1 MSCHRV
7 NGIDRCFVSKAASL
21 ALFWS
26 FAVSMAIGLPSVIL
40 DKQFLIYS
48 YSDPYSLIMYTIIE
62 IPACFYP
69 LAGFLADN
77 LFGRYRVITQSLYCL
92 SLGLVV
98 SATLLWLIYM
108 LNKYSSLNE
117 LVLAFRILMTLI
129 IVLIAAGVVGFH
141 ANVIQFATD
150 QLHDSPSDHH
160 CLFVHWFVWV
170 WSLGSFIFRVAVEMS
185 WAKWVSIIFILVLA
199 LLLVGSLAL
208 DRCRKGWFLVD
219 PPRINPYKL
228 VYRVTRFAWRHKV
241 PVHRSA
247 FTYCEDE
254 IPCGLDLGKYKYGGP
269 FTTEQVEDVKAF
281 YGILRVLLALGPVFF
296 LDISADDILYQFS
309 AHVSTT
315 NTYSEFF
322 IRDGWIS
329 SLLSVAV
336 LPVYI
341 CLVRPFVF
349 NYIPGM
355 LKRIGL
361 GVLLMLASCGC
372 TLVMLTVAHVE
383 QEEVFGCMFD
393 QLGSNAS
400 VLLFPSQYAPYAQ
413 RCLASLFT
421 VLLYPALYEFICSQS
436 PHAMKGL
443 LLGLCFA
450 IKGLFEFVGLVTVLL
465 FTIFAKKQVLPSCG
479 MEYYILNVAVGVVAL
494 VVYSCIARR
503 YKYRVRDEPCH
514 VHRFVEEY
522 YSKLQKEKF
531 YDYSSSMD

>member
-1 MSCHRV
+1 MQQSFPLPRRFLNAHKCVHSKTALV
-7 NGIDRCFVSKAASL
+7 VLLWCFVL
-21 ALFWS
+21 
-26 FAVSMAIGLPSVIL
+26 SMAIGVPKITLESE
-40 DKQFLIYS
+40 FMEYIYQDPYYLFS
-48 YSDPYSLIMYTIIE
+48 YSIMIVPYL
-62 IPACFYP
+62 FYP
-69 LAGFLADN
+69 LIGLLTDVRFNRFKVIICSLYLLVLSLALVGVLLWMIYMISKYTSLTRLVLGFKVLTALNVLLVVAGVAGFHSN
-77 LFGRYRVITQSLYCL
+77 I
-92 SLGLVV
+92 
-98 SATLLWLIYM
+98 
-108 LNKYSSLNE
+108 
-117 LVLAFRILMTLI
+117 
-129 IVLIAAGVVGFH
+129 
-141 ANVIQFATD
+141 IQFGMD
-150 QLHDSPSDHH
+150 QLHDSPSDHQSLFIHWYVWCWQLGGLLFAVLFKTFLSTMTLIFFTVLVALFQVCISH
-160 CLFVHWFVWV
+160 CSKDWFVIDATT
-170 WSLGSFIFRVAVEMS
+170 FKPYR
-185 WAKWVSIIFILVLA
+185 
-199 LLLVGSLAL
+199 LL
-208 DRCRKGWFLVD
+208 
-219 PPRINPYKL
+219 
-228 VYRVTRFAWRHKV
+228 YRVTRFTRRHKV
-241 PVHRSA
+241 PIRRSA

-254 IPCGLDLGKYKYGGP
+254 IPCGLDLGKHKYGGP

-296 LDISADDILYQFS
+296 LDISTGAMLFK
-309 AHVSTT
+309 
-315 NTYSEFF
+315 
-322 IRDGWIS
+322 IS
-329 SLLSVAV
+329 RKVRFNHNVALEYLVGEGLLSRFLTVV
-336 LPVYI
+336 CIPVYI

-413 RCLASLFT
+413 CCLASLFT

-450 IKGLFEFVGLVTVLL
+450 IKGLFEFVGLITVLL

-522 YSKLQKEKF
+522 YSKLLEDTL
-531 YDYSSSMD
+531 YR